1 MRKACEHVSGDR
13 KLSVE
18 EMVHLADNRSRVT
31 VICTV
36 RGGVED
42 KPLAQAFAATVA
54 RVPSLRCRIEQDG
67 PVEFSF
73 RPLPSSGLP
82 ELQVRPG
89 GPRALTEELNTPLPP
104 GGPLV
109 RATLLR
115 GGDGAEG
122 TDGTDGTDEA
132 TFVLSVDHAITDGQS
147 ALAVCHAVW
156 NAYTAAAAGTLAL
169 PEPAEDALPA
179 PLSARL
185 APHSPEELAGYV
197 AGRRERM
204 HLAPMASLPFGAAA
218 QGLPEGELPLDAAR
232 VRLDAEQT
240 ARLVGRARTAGVS
253 VHGLVVGSLLLAI
266 RQQLATGTE
275 TLRVSSMSPVDLRGR
290 LDPPVGP
297 EVMIPAASLFFDIL
311 DVPDGADPVS
321 LGREVIGN
329 LRAAIDRGDLAR
341 EILAAPQV
349 LMDPSLLRAGLVTT
363 NLGQVPVPE
372 VPDGLEVTDLRC
384 FALGDKS
391 FPQAGQGP
399 LVVSVLTVLGRLAI
413 EFPYSRL
420 HFTAEQMAAIREAV
434 RGHLLGLIA

>member
-1 MRKACEHVSGDR
+1 MSGDR
-13 KLSVE
+13 KLAVE

-42 KPLAQAFAATVA
+42 KPLAQAFDATVA
-54 RVPSLRCRIEQDG
+54 RIPSLRCGIEQDG
-67 PVEFSF
+67 PVEFAF
-73 RPLPSSGLP
+73 RPLTSGLP

-115 GGDGAEG
+115 GGDGAGE
-122 TDGTDGTDEA
+122 DED

-156 NAYTAAAAGTLAL
+156 RAYTAAAAGTFTL
-169 PEPAEDALPA
+169 PEPAQDALPA

-185 APHSPEELAGYV
+185 APHSPEELAAYV

-204 HLAPMASLPFGAAA
+204 RLAPMASLPFAAA
-218 QGLPEGELPLDAAR
+218 DQSLPEGELPLDAAR

-240 ARLVGRARTAGVS
+240 ARLVGHARAVGVS

-266 RQQLATGTE
+266 REQLATGTE
-275 TLRVSSMSPVDLRGR
+275 TLRLSSMSPVDLRGR
-290 LDPPVGP
+290 LDPPVDP

-372 VPDGLEVTDLRC
+372 VPDGLEITDLRC

-391 FPQAGQGP
+391 FPQAGEGP
-399 LVVSVLTVLGRLAI
+399 LVVSVLTVLGRLDI

-420 HFTAEQMAAIREAV
+420 HFTAGQMAAIREAV